1 MGRAGST
8 LILLVV
14 ALAFGGYL
22 YFVESDRPIA
32 DESAKAKAF
41 SYDPAKIT
49 QVQIRASSGDV
60 TALRKGANDT
70 WTIVQPTEAPAD
82 RNNISEVVTSLAN
95 LEEQRVVDENAAD
108 LKNYGLAEPRI
119 DVTFHVEGEKE
130 PRRILLGEK
139 TPANSGVYAK
149 LPGSNRVFLVAPAI
163 ETAVDKSAFDFRD
176 KTALSFDQ
184 TKVTSLE
191 LASGA
196 QTIRLEKAGEE
207 WKLVKPIQAPADFVS
222 VNGVLGQLQSAQ
234 MTALKERPEEL
245 KDLKQYGLDKPAV
258 VATIGTGT
266 SSVRFELGKE
276 ADPGAVWARDGAKPI
291 VFSVN
296 NGVGMELKKNVNDFR
311 RKEVFDFR
319 PFNTTRFEITRGNN
333 KESRAFERVKGT
345 GDNAVDTWKQVAP
358 TEKTV
363 DSSNFEGVLL
373 DFSNLRAETFT
384 STPGPARGG
393 SDTQAAVIAV
403 KFEDGKKEERVVIS
417 SSGGAVYAQRADQP
431 GALKIEAGKYE
442 EATKKL
448 DALQ

>member
-14 ALAFGGYL
+14 ALALGGYL
-22 YFVESDRPIA
+22 YFVESERPVP
-32 DESAKAKAF
+32 DENAKAKTF
-41 SYDPAKIT
+41 SYDAAKIN
-49 QVQIRASSGDV
+49 QLQIKSSSGEV
-60 TALRKGANDT
+60 TALRKGGNDT

-82 RNNISEVVTSLAN
+82 RNNVSEVVTSLAN

-108 LKNYGLAEPRI
+108 LKTYGLAEPRI

-149 LPGSNRVFLVAPAI
+149 LPDSNRVFLVAPAI

-176 KTALSFDQ
+176 KTALTFDQ

-191 LASGA
+191 LASSA
-196 QTIRLEKAGEE
+196 QTIRLEKAGED
-207 WKLVKPIQAPADFVS
+207 WKIVKPIQAPADFVS
-222 VNGVLGQLQSAQ
+222 VNGLIGQLQSAQ

-245 KDLKQYGLDKPAV
+245 KDLKQYGLDKPEV

-276 ADPGAVWARDGAKPI
+276 ADPGAVWGRDAAKPVI
-291 VFSVN
+291 FSVN
-296 NGVGMELKKNVNDFR
+296 NGVAMELKKTVNELR

-319 PFNTTRFEITRGNN
+319 PFNTTRFEIVRGPN

-358 TEKTV
+358 AEKTV

-384 STPGPARGG
+384 DTPGPARGNA
-393 SDTQAAVIAV
+393 TPPAVIVV
-403 KFEDGKKEERVVIS
+403 KFDDGKKEERVVIS
-417 SSGGAVYAQRADQP
+417 SSGGAVYAQRSDQP
-431 GALKIEAGKYE
+431 GALKLEAGKYE
-442 EATKKL
+442 EAIKKL